1 MATNKQKA
9 SQARGLLK
17 STPTTGKISTMKLLE
32 GSHPDGGSMRIL
44 MQGVI
49 ISDLSG
55 KARIDV
61 TIRPDMTFTAA
72 HSNIWG
78 ALGLDFDKKAD
89 NGAGRHG
96 EKVEGR
102 QLRGEKDK
110 ARGGDRRGSDHSG
123 QVSSEEDRAPLKA
136 SRLLGLRSEGSR
148 GKTVTGGP
156 GEPERGDDSFVKHWV
171 RAISKQDSK
180 ALEAGAEAA
189 GPPPQLRLSSK
200 SMRHEPE
207 DAPQEAV
214 DWMKE
219 AEDLPD
225 EAFTLNKVVKQS
237 SSGLRRGGS
246 GVGGGGDGSDA
257 RSEHSEGESDA
268 ASSVGGDKADNVSGF
283 TSSVAGEEEILV
295 DSRRAKLH
303 HKLLTLLQQPVMVS
317 PVNRLKVLTLLI
329 AVLML
334 AARITF
340 FFISQSLV
348 AAQTLVI
355 QEVFNTAIAADRSQV
370 ICARSIVL
378 VYCKDLPLAQ
388 KSLDSVC
395 NALLDPTAFSNSLRD
410 NIADLVSPAL
420 IR

>member
-32 GSHPDGGSMRIL
+32 GSHPDGGAMRIL

-72 HSNIWG
+72 QSNIWG
-78 ALGLDFDKKAD
+78 ALGLDFDKKVD
-89 NGAGRHG
+89 KEAGRQG
-96 EKVEGR
+96 EKEEGR
-102 QLRGEKDK
+102 QLQGNKDK
-110 ARGGDRRGSDHSG
+110 AGEGDRRGSDH
-123 QVSSEEDRAPLKA
+123 SSEEDRAPLKA
-136 SRLLGLRSEGSR
+136 SRLLGLRSEGSKGR
-148 GKTVTGGP
+148 AVTGGP

-189 GPPPQLRLSSK
+189 GPPLQLRLSSK
-200 SMRHEPE
+200 SRRHEPE
-207 DAPQEAV
+207 DAPLEAV

-268 ASSVGGDKADNVSGF
+268 ASSVGGDKADNASGF

-317 PVNRLKVLTLLI
+317 HVNRLKVLTLLI
-329 AVLML
+329 VVLML

-348 AAQTLVI
+348 AEQTLVI

-370 ICARSIVL
+370 ICARSIML

-395 NALLDPTAFSNSLRD
+395 NALLDPTTFSNSLRD

-420 IR
+420 LR